1 MINDLKTPNGKA
13 KKGQVTVR
21 IDSGVVKACFPRNYC
36 NKSQIKLATGI
47 PLGNGWEYIASK
59 LQRKLQTELED
70 GELDDGE
77 GNFNLGHYQDILKK
91 YGLRSNLKL
100 GKSTLTSEDQLPFKP
115 ELSLMEIWDRYC
127 ESIKP
132 GLKETTYA
140 KAFSE
145 TFTNFLKSA
154 IEATKAE
161 DAVKIR
167 NWLVENRNLP
177 AVKKLISHLSKAYR
191 FAIKGQLI
199 NHDPFDGMSDE
210 IKQLGAKGKKQNEVE
225 TESDD
230 DILDRSKSYSWDE
243 VLIILESIK
252 QTTHWYNFIKFKFLT
267 GVRTGE
273 AVAFMWGDVK
283 WDSEEILI
291 RRTYDRV
298 TKGFYPTKT
307 AKGNQSVIRRFPLP
321 KDGELWS
328 LLKSIPQGKAN
339 EIVFKSKTGK
349 IILGTTFHAVWSGAY
364 GNKGIIPL
372 LIKQGKLSKYLKPYN
387 TRHTFI
393 THQIFDLGRDEK
405 IVSAWC
411 GHGEMVSQ
419 KHYQDITD
427 RAMQINPELPA
438 TTSQQVQQSEINLLK
453 EQLQQQQELINKLLS
468 GQT

>member
-1 MINDLKTPNGKA
+1 MINNLKTLSGKA

-100 GKSTLTSEDQLPFKP
+100 GKSILTSDQQLPPKP
-115 ELSLMEIWDRYC
+115 ELSMMEIWDRYC

-191 FAIKGQLI
+191 FAIKGKLI
-199 NHDPFDGMSDE
+199 NYDPFDGMSDE

-243 VLIILESIK
+243 VLILLESIK

-349 IILGTTFHAVWSGAY
+349 IILSTTFHAVWSGAY